1 MALYWGSFAVLVL
14 SGISRDIYMGGD
26 HSVGSKVLAL
36 VLLPTLLL
44 FIGVACLPARMVALD
59 SQLTRPIRM
68 LGLLSGLLLLIFCSS
83 LELFIAWQNGFE
95 GEMRRLIGFLI
106 GTFGQSVIVAV
117 EMRGL
122 SRS

>member
-1 MALYWGSFAVLVL
+1 
-14 SGISRDIYMGGD
+14 MGGD